1 MQRLL
6 LLLLVTSMSLDPL
19 DALNS
24 FSSLIIEH
32 AILLEAVSSLGCH
45 DPSRSPHFLPDS
57 PAPPLLAPP
66 LPHP

>member
-32 AILLEAVSSLGCH
+32 AILPEAAPSLG
-45 DPSRSPHFLPDS
+45 
-57 PAPPLLAPP
+57 
-66 LPHP
+66 